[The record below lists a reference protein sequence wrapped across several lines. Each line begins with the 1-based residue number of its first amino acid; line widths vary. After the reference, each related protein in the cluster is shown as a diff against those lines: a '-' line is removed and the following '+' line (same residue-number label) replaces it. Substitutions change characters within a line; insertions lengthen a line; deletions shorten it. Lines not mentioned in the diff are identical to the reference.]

1 MKLKIILSAFLVL
14 IFFLNGLI
22 LPQSKTGTTIG
33 QFLKIEPS
41 SRSAAMGDAGVA
53 LFGEASSVFFNPAS
67 LGRISSNDAQF
78 TFNKWLAD
86 ITYNYAIRSEERRV
100 GKECR

>member
-14 IFFLNGLI
+14 IISLHEQI

-33 QFLKIEPS
+33 QFLKLEPS
-41 SRSAAMGDAGVA
+41 SRSAAMGTAGA
-53 LFGEASSVFFNPAS
+53 AMYGEASSVFFNPAS
-67 LGRISSNDAQF
+67 LGRINSNDAQF

-86 ITYNYAIRSEERRV
+86 ITYNYAV
-100 GKECR
+100 AVLKKF